1 MHWRVRSLVIS
12 KPIRVKKKTVSNTK
26 SIKSKLTTKQKVL
39 AFVKSQGK
47 PTIINDFYSK
57 DKSLSRRVVERAFTD
72 LTNSGYIKRERCM
85 CGCSYVYRVD

>member
-12 KPIRVKKKTVSNTK
+12 KPIRTKKKTISNVKTTQ
-26 SIKSKLTTKQKVL
+26 SRLTIKQKVL

-57 DKSLSRRVVERAFTD
+57 DKSISRRVVERAFTD
-72 LTNSGYIKRERCM
+72 LTNSGYIKREKCM
-85 CGCSYVYRVD
+85 CGCSYIYRTE